1 MYIGWNAQY
10 GYLPSGNLTNINQ
23 ATWVDKNARWCIY
36 TTKDGENEDITGQPY
51 DPSILYS
58 FVAKYIG
65 NNVDGLYFL
74 VGGPPNYYGGYDII
88 KSAFPSLFLNA
99 PILSEIIENKLG
111 VPLVYIPSLKLVSFE
126 SSFAH
131 VDSSGNLIDN
141 FKNVN
146 GFDGG
151 AVCSASLGI
160 RNQFS
165 VRLSLLTD
173 YTGPSDLVDINKRRY
188 ILLSGHSYSFS
199 DELQTTFLKQ
209 IGPSYQSYLNFV
221 FGSSGTA
228 PDFEG
233 DGPFEPDNPYE
244 PGGSSG
250 EGGGG
255 GTFDGDSDQIPD
267 SSLPTLSAADTG
279 FTRLYTPTLSQ
290 VQDLARYLWTDE
302 SIIETL
308 WNVVKRYFEDP
319 MQAFISFSIV
329 PVPVPVAGVED
340 FKVLFI
346 PTGVMLNTVA
356 NQFVDVDC
364 GTFEMKEYYGS
375 ALDYSPNTKVSCYLP
390 YIGTVSLNTDDVMG
404 RTLQVKY
411 RVDICSGSCVA
422 KILVDGNVIY
432 QFPGCCSVPIPFT
445 SADFSSYGSAIISA
459 VKTGVALAAAGAGA
473 TELGANIIGMNATQQ
488 TGESYTK
495 TTVDTVRNPATGRQ
509 ITAGTQKITKE
520 VTGTKASFSG
530 IAQTGL
536 ANTANSVTASK
547 TIVERS
553 GSFSGNSGYL
563 GVRRPYLIIERPRM
577 CMPANYQQLNGFPSM
592 MSIALSE
599 CKGYTRVQ
607 QIQLTG
613 VEATNPEQAE
623 ILELLK
629 GGVIL

>member
-1 MYIGWNAQY
+1 MNFSITGYWSTKHTKMVFPVITSPDLQTVNDYNRKVPSNWPNGWKNDSTLADIMGTTY
-10 GYLPSGNLTNINQ
+10 GELLAVALALPVKKGINFTTVREISDEKGHSALLGAAKYPDGALHYLTVGTGTSWSGSDNMAYWNLDTDSGLFPESYKQIMILYLPKDKKLFV
-23 ATWVDKNARWCIY
+23 VDGIY
-36 TTKDGENEDITGQPY
+36 TIGGDHTVLIRKSTYDSYTWITELSRSPSDINT
-51 DPSILYS
+51 
-58 FVAKYIG
+58 
-65 NNVDGLYFL
+65 NNGT
-74 VGGPPNYYGGYDII
+74 
-88 KSAFPSLFLNA
+88 
-99 PILSEIIENKLG
+99 
-111 VPLVYIPSLKLVSFE
+111 
-126 SSFAH
+126 
-131 VDSSGNLIDN
+131 
-141 FKNVN
+141 
-146 GFDGG
+146 
-151 AVCSASLGI
+151 
-160 RNQFS
+160 
-165 VRLSLLTD
+165 LTD
-173 YTGPSDLVDINKRRY
+173 DPPKPPG
-188 ILLSGHSYSFS
+188 
-199 DELQTTFLKQ
+199 
-209 IGPSYQSYLNFV
+209 
-221 FGSSGTA
+221 
-228 PDFEG
+228 
-233 DGPFEPDNPYE
+233 PYE
-244 PGGSSG
+244 PGGDSG

-279 FTRLYTPTLSQ
+279 FTRLYTPTLAQ
-290 VQDLARYLWTDE
+290 VQNLARYLWTDE

-473 TELGANIIGMNATQQ
+473 TELGANIIGMNASQQ

-530 IAQTGL
+530 IAQTGI

-577 CMPANYQQLNGFPSM
+577 CMPSNYQQLNGFPSM
-592 MSIALSE
+592 ITMVLSE

-607 QIQLTG
+607 QIQLTE